1 LGNLIFL
8 VGAIGLSVVGSLLLW
23 YRQHRP
29 SSHLDSVAEFQRE
42 MSALGSERP
51 PVMRAETATAPSVRA
66 VQGSTVHV
74 RPIGS
79 SADTHDPSATSGS
92 HPGSNPGPNPG
103 SNPGAVAGGPSGGGA
118 HDAVWPDGGGLTGGR
133 R

>member
-1 LGNLIFL
+1 MGNLIFL
-8 VGAIGLSVVGSLLLW
+8 VGAIGLSVVGSLFLW

-51 PVMRAETATAPSVRA
+51 PMVRADTATAPSPRA

-74 RPIGS
+74 RAIGAL
-79 SADTHDPSATSGS
+79 ADTHDSGATSGPNS
-92 HPGSNPGPNPG
+92 DSNPGPNFG
-103 SNPGAVAGGPSGGGA
+103 SVSGGPSGDGA
-118 HDAVWPDGGGLTGGR
+118 HGVVWPDGGGLTGGR